1 MQATSTTQNEAERLN
16 TLAGYHILDSTPEE
30 EFDRLTTL
38 AALTCNS
45 TAACITFP
53 DQDRQW
59 IKSAVGLNFREVPR
73 EWSFTEEI
81 LRTNNPVEKPD
92 TGEGNFFRFF
102 FGYPIR
108 DPRGFIIGALCI
120 MDEQPRQL
128 HDSQRHALQL
138 IANEIMTL
146 IQNRRQKEEVLYLEK
161 LFLLSDNLVGL
172 TTVEGR
178 FKRVNAAYT
187 HIFGYTHEEMLQM
200 NILDMI
206 HPDDLP
212 ASLVE
217 TNNMVAGKSMIAFEN
232 RLRTKS
238 GEWRT
243 ISWMA
248 TAEPDTKDIFSI
260 GRDITEERRKEKL
273 LSESERNFR
282 TFFENSPGLMCTH
295 DLKGYFLSVNE
306 AGAAGLGYTLDELVG
321 YSLFDIAPVEHH
333 TEVQAYLDRIQTA
346 GKLNGLMKV
355 LKKDGTAIILH
366 YNNVRVD
373 QYVIS
378 NSTDITV
385 HYRLEQ
391 ELKRSTEMLERT
403 NKVARIGAWEI
414 DMRNGE
420 VFWSDVTREILEVSP
435 DEPAR
440 FSNGMRFYKEGENRQ
455 RAQSALAATIA
466 TGNPF
471 NLELEIITEKGNE
484 RWIRSRGSAQ
494 FDNNGNCKRL
504 FGTIQDITE
513 KKRAEIELK
522 TQKLRLSTFVEHA
535 PAAVA
540 MFDKEM
546 RYIAVSRRW
555 LEEFRVQ
562 GRNVLGISHYELF
575 PNVSAE
581 WKEIHKKAQEGEV
594 LTADKDVWRPEGW
607 DQDQYLRWEVR
618 PWYQYDG
625 KIGGIMM
632 FTQDITEAY
641 LQQEEYKKAKIQA
654 EQANIAKSE
663 FLANMSHEIRTP
675 LNGVIGFTDLVLKTQ
690 LTESQNQYL
699 SIVNQSANALL
710 SIINDI
716 LDFSKIEA
724 GKLELD
730 IDKVDLYE
738 FCSQASDIIS
748 YQAQNKGLEL
758 LLNVSSNLPRFV
770 YIDEVRLKQIL
781 VNLMGNAVKF
791 TPAGEIELKVTQLDK
806 EDRLRFEVRDTGIGI
821 RPEKAHKI
829 FEAFLQEDVSTT
841 KKYGGTGLGL
851 TISNKLLALMGS
863 FLQLESEPGKGSR
876 FFFDITVKTE
886 DGERVHWENI
896 DMVKHVLI
904 VDDND
909 NNRVILREMLFLKGI
924 SFVEARN
931 GFEALE
937 ILSKKNNFD
946 VILMDYHMPFM
957 DGIET
962 IEKIRKNIDADP
974 RQKIILLHSSSDDER
989 IIKACERLHVQQ
1001 RLVKPIKMQEMYNAL
1016 SRLFRKEESKPVV
1029 VDNATRSSR
1038 GDGFNVL
1045 VVEDNPINMFLATT
1059 IIHRIAPAAVIHE
1072 ANNGREALAIVSH
1085 VMPDII
1091 LMDIQM
1097 PEMNGYEA
1105 SRQIR
1110 DIYPGFRVPIIALT
1124 AGNVMGEREKCIEAG
1139 MDDFMAKPFIENTM
1153 VAMFNKWLRL
1163 DKPQQP
1169 EELEGRTE
1177 ELDINYLRTYLGDDD
1192 PAFMKEILTL
1202 TVKEFNKLMADFDS
1216 VLRGENVLTINGWGH
1231 KLRGVALTVGLMDI
1245 ALLAEQIEGLKNTQ
1259 PEALQGLALEAKEKI
1274 SKAIRLVQHY
1284 IDRELSPR
1292 L

>member
-1 MQATSTTQNEAERLN
+1 MQATSTTQREAERLN
-16 TLAGYHILDSTPEE
+16 TLAGYHILDSAPEE

-38 AALTCNS
+38 AALTCNTS
-45 TAACITFP
+45 AACITFP

-59 IKSAVGLNFREVPR
+59 LKSAIGLNFREVPR
-73 EWSFTEEI
+73 DWSFTEEI
-81 LRTNNPVEKPD
+81 LSSNNSVEKPD

-102 FGYPIR
+102 SGYPIR
-108 DPRGFIIGALCI
+108 DPNGFILGALCV

-128 HDSQRHALQL
+128 QDSQRHALQL
-138 IANEIMTL
+138 IASEIMTL
-146 IQNRRQKEEVLYLEK
+146 IVNRRQKEEVFYLEK
-161 LFLLSDNLVGL
+161 LFLLSDNLVSL
-172 TTVEGR
+172 TTPTGQ
-178 FKRVNAAYT
+178 FKKVNATYT
-187 HIFGYTHEEMLQM
+187 HILGYSPEEMLQQ
-200 NILDMI
+200 NILEMI
-206 HPDDLP
+206 HPADRP
-212 ASLVE
+212 ASLIE
-217 TNNMVAGKSMIAFEN
+217 SGNMIAGKSTIAFEN

-260 GRDITEERRKEKL
+260 GRDITEERRKEQL
-273 LSESERNFR
+273 LSDSERNFR

-295 DLKGYFLSVNE
+295 DLNGYFLSANE
-306 AGAAGLGYTLDELVG
+306 AGAAGLGYSLAELDG
-321 YSLFDIAPVEHH
+321 YSLFDISPKEFHR
-333 TEVQAYLDRIQTA
+333 EVQEYLDNIKVA
-346 GKLNGLMKV
+346 GKLSGLMKV
-355 LKKDGTAIILH
+355 LKKDGTPIILH
-366 YNNVRVD
+366 FNNVLVD
-373 QYVIS
+373 DYVIS
-378 NSTDITV
+378 NSNDITV
-385 HYRLEQ
+385 HFELEKA
-391 ELKRSTEMLERT
+391 LKRSTEMLERT

-414 DMRNGE
+414 DMRSGD
-420 VFWSDVTREILEVSP
+420 VFWSDVTREILEVGP

-440 FSNGMRFYKEGENRQ
+440 FSNGMRFYKEGDNRQ
-455 RAQSALAATIA
+455 RMQAALAATIA

-471 NLELEIITEKGNE
+471 NLELEIVTEKGND
-484 RWIRSRGSAQ
+484 RWVRSRGSAQ
-494 FDNNGNCKRL
+494 FDKNGKCKRL
-504 FGTIQDITE
+504 YGTLQDITE
-513 KKRAEIELK
+513 KKLAEIELK

-555 LEEFRVQ
+555 LEEFRIQ
-562 GRNVLGISHYELF
+562 GRNVLGVSHYKLF
-575 PNVSAE
+575 PNITAE
-581 WKEIHKKAQEGEV
+581 WKAVHARAQAGEV
-594 LTADKDVWRPEGW
+594 LTEDKDVWRPEGW
-607 DQDQYLRWEVR
+607 DHDQYLRWEVR

-632 FTQDITEAY
+632 FTQDITDAY
-641 LQQEEYKKAKIQA
+641 LQQEEYKKARIQA

-675 LNGVIGFTDLVLKTQ
+675 LNGVIGFTDLVLKTH

-791 TPAGEIELKVTQLDK
+791 TPAGEIELKVTQLDG

-863 FLQLESEPGKGSR
+863 FLQLESDPGKGSR
-876 FFFDITVKTE
+876 FYFDINVKTE

-937 ILSKKNNFD
+937 VLSRKNNFD

-989 IIKACERLHVQQ
+989 IIKACERLYVQQ

-1016 SRLFRKEESKPVV
+1016 ARLFKKEEFIPEV
-1029 VDNATRSSR
+1029 VDNGAKQVR

-1072 ANNGREALAIVSH
+1072 AENGKEALAIVSH

-1105 SRQIR
+1105 SKKIR
-1110 DIYPGFRVPIIALT
+1110 EVYPGFRVPIIALT

-1163 DKPQQP
+1163 DKPHEP
-1169 EELEGRTE
+1169 ENLEEKIEL
-1177 ELDINYLRTYLGDDD
+1177 LDINYLRTYLGDDD
-1192 PAFMKEILTL
+1192 PAFIKEILTL
-1202 TVKEFNKLMADFDS
+1202 TVREFNRLMADFDS

-1245 ALLAEQIEGLKNTQ
+1245 ALLAEQIEGLKNIQ
-1259 PEALQGLALEAKEKI
+1259 PEALRDLEGEAREKI
-1274 SKAIRLVQHY
+1274 SKAIRLVENY
-1284 IDRELSPR
+1284 IEKELS
-1292 L
+1292 

>member
-1 MQATSTTQNEAERLN
+1 MQATGTTQNEAERLK
-16 TLAGYHILDSTPEE
+16 TLAGYHILDSAPEE

-38 AALTCNS
+38 AALTCN
-45 TAACITFP
+45 TGAACITFP

-59 IKSAVGLNFREVPR
+59 LKSAIGLNFREVPR

-81 LRTNNPVEKPD
+81 LLTNSPVEKPD
-92 TGEGNFFRFF
+92 SGEGNFFRFF
-102 FGYPIR
+102 AGYPIR
-108 DPRGFIIGALCI
+108 DPEGSILGAICV

-128 HDSQRHALQL
+128 QDTQRHVLQL

-146 IQNRRQKEEVLYLEK
+146 ILNRRQKEEVFYLEK
-161 LFLLSDNLVGL
+161 LFLLSDNLVGF
-172 TTVEGR
+172 TSSTGQ
-178 FKRVNAAYT
+178 FKKVNAAYT
-187 HIFGYTHEEMLQM
+187 HIFGYSPEEMLQL

-212 ASLVE
+212 ASLIE
-217 TNNMVAGKSMIAFEN
+217 TKNMIAGKSTIAFEN

-243 ISWMA
+243 ISWVA

-260 GRDITEERRKEKL
+260 GKDITEERRKEKL

-295 DLKGYFLSVNE
+295 DLNGYFLSANE
-306 AGAAGLGYTLDELVG
+306 AGAAGLGYTLKELAG
-321 YSLFDIAPVEHH
+321 YSLFDIAPKALHG
-333 TEVQAYLDRIQTA
+333 EVQEYLDQIRTA

-355 LKKDGTAIILH
+355 LKKDGTPIILH
-366 YNNVRVD
+366 YNNVLVD
-373 QYVIS
+373 DYVIS
-378 NSTDITV
+378 NANDITA
-385 HYRLEQ
+385 HFQLEKA
-391 ELKRSTEMLERT
+391 LKRSTEMLERT
-403 NKVARIGAWEI
+403 NRVARIGAWEI
-414 DMRNGE
+414 DMRNGD
-420 VFWSDVTREILEVSP
+420 VFWSDVTREILEVNME
-435 DEPAR
+435 EPAH
-440 FSNGMRFYKEGENRQ
+440 FSNGMRFYKEGENRRRMQ
-455 RAQSALAATIA
+455 EALAATIA
-466 TGNPF
+466 NGNPF
-471 NLELEIITEKGNE
+471 NLELEIITEKANE
-484 RWIRSRGSAQ
+484 RWVRSRGSAQ
-494 FDNNGNCKRL
+494 FDANGKCKRL
-504 FGTIQDITE
+504 FGTLQDITE
-513 KKRAEIELK
+513 KKLAEIELK

-540 MFDKEM
+540 MFDEEM

-555 LEEFRVQ
+555 LEEFQIR
-562 GRNVLGISHYELF
+562 GRNVLGVSHYDVF
-575 PNVSAE
+575 PNISAE
-581 WKEIHKKAQEGEV
+581 WKKIHERAMAGEV
-594 LTADKDVWRPEGW
+594 LTENNDVWRPDGW
-607 DQDQYLRWEVR
+607 DHDQYLRWEVR
-618 PWYQYDG
+618 PWFRYDG

-632 FTQDITEAY
+632 FTQDITQAY

-675 LNGVIGFTDLVLKTQ
+675 LNGVIGFTDLVLKTH
-690 LTESQNQYL
+690 LTESQSQYL

-791 TPAGEIELKVTQLDK
+791 TPAGEIELKVTQLEE
-806 EDRLRFEVRDTGIGI
+806 EDHLRFEVRDTGIGI
-821 RPEKAHKI
+821 RPEKVHKI

-863 FLQLESEPGKGSR
+863 YLQLDSEAGKGSR
-876 FFFDITVKTE
+876 FYFDIKVKTE
-886 DGERVHWENI
+886 HGERVHWEGI

-937 ILSKKNNFD
+937 ILSKKDNFD

-962 IEKIRKNIDADP
+962 IEKIRKNFDTDP

-989 IIKACERLHVQQ
+989 IIKSCERLHVQQ

-1016 SRLFRKEESKPVV
+1016 SRLFKKEENMPEV
-1029 VDNATRSSR
+1029 VDYGGKNLR

-1072 ANNGREALAIVSH
+1072 AVNGKVALAILSH

-1105 SRQIR
+1105 SRKIR
-1110 DIYPGFRVPIIALT
+1110 EEYPGFRVPIIALT

-1139 MDDFMAKPFIENTM
+1139 MDDFMAKPFVENTM

-1163 DKPQQP
+1163 EKPQEP
-1169 EELEGRTE
+1169 EELEDRKE
-1177 ELDINYLRTYLGDDD
+1177 VLDINYLRTYLGDDE
-1192 PAFMKEILTL
+1192 PAFIKEILTL
-1202 TVKEFNKLMADFDS
+1202 TVGEFNRLMADFES
-1216 VLRGENVLTINGWGH
+1216 VLKGENVLTINGWGH

-1245 ALLAEQIEGLKNTQ
+1245 ALLAELIEGLKNIQ
-1259 PEALQGLALEAKEKI
+1259 PEALQELAVEAREKI
-1274 SKAIRLVQHY
+1274 SKAIRLVENY
-1284 IDRELSPR
+1284 IEKQLS
-1292 L
+1292 

>member
-1 MQATSTTQNEAERLN
+1 MKATSNTQREAERLN
-16 TLAGYHILDSTPEE
+16 TLAGYHILDSHPEE

-38 AALTCNS
+38 AALICNTS
-45 TAACITFP
+45 TACISFP

-59 IKSAVGLNFREVPR
+59 LKSAIGLNFREVTR
-73 EWSFTEEI
+73 EWSFTEEV
-81 LRTNNPVEKPD
+81 LRTNSYVEKPD
-92 TGEGNFFRFF
+92 IGEGNFFRFF
-102 FGYPIR
+102 SGYPIR
-108 DPRGFIIGALCI
+108 DPKGIILGALCV

-128 HDSQRHALQL
+128 QESQRHALEL
-138 IANEIMTL
+138 MANEIMTL
-146 IQNRRQKEEVLYLEK
+146 ILNRRQKEEVYYLEK
-161 LFLLSDNLVGL
+161 LFLLSDNLVGI
-172 TTVEGR
+172 TTSSGK
-178 FKRVNAAYT
+178 FKKVNLAYT
-187 HIFGYTHEEMLQM
+187 HIFGYSPEEMLQQ

-212 ASLVE
+212 ASLAE
-217 TNNMVAGKSMIAFEN
+217 SSNTIAGKSAIAFEN

-248 TAEPDTKDIFSI
+248 TAEPDTQDIFSI
-260 GRDITEERRKEKL
+260 GHDITEERRKEQL
-273 LSESERNFR
+273 LRESERNFR
-282 TFFENSPGLMCTH
+282 TFFENSPELMCTH
-295 DLKGYFLSVNE
+295 DLKGYFLTVNE

-321 YSLFDIAPVEHH
+321 ASLFDIAPKELHH
-333 TEVQAYLDRIQTA
+333 EVHAYLDQIKKS

-355 LKKDGTAIILH
+355 LKKDGTRIIIH
-366 YNNVRVD
+366 YNNVLVD
-373 QYVIS
+373 HYVIS
-378 NSTDITV
+378 NAADITI
-385 HYRLEQ
+385 HYQLEKD
-391 ELKRSTEMLERT
+391 LKRSTEMLERT

-414 DMRNGE
+414 DMHNGK
-420 VFWSDVTREILEVSP
+420 VFWSDVTREILEVTP
-435 DEPAR
+435 DEPAQ

-455 RAQSALAATIA
+455 RMQAALAETIA
-466 TGNPF
+466 TGNSF
-471 NLELEIITEKGNE
+471 NLELEIVTEKGND
-484 RWIRSRGSAQ
+484 RWVRSRGSAQ
-494 FDNNGNCKRL
+494 FENGQCKRL
-504 FGTIQDITE
+504 FGILQDITE
-513 KKRAEIELK
+513 MKLAEIELK

-555 LEEFRVQ
+555 LEEFRIQ
-562 GRNVLGISHYELF
+562 GQSVLGISHYEVF
-575 PNVSAE
+575 PNISDR
-581 WKEIHKKAQEGEV
+581 WKEIHASAQSGEV
-594 LTADKDVWRPEGW
+594 LREEKDVWRPEGW
-607 DQDQYLRWEVR
+607 NHDQYLRWEVR
-618 PWYQYDG
+618 PWFQYDG

-641 LQQEEYKKAKIQA
+641 LQQEEYKQAKILA

-675 LNGVIGFTDLVLKTQ
+675 LNGVIGFTDLVLKTH

-730 IDKVDLYE
+730 INKCDLYE

-791 TPAGEIELKVTQLDK
+791 TPEGEIELKVTQLDR
-806 EDRLRFEVRDTGIGI
+806 DDLFRFEVRDTGIGI

-863 FLQLESEPGKGSR
+863 TLQLESEPGKGSR
-876 FFFDITVKTE
+876 FFFDISVKTE
-886 DGERVHWENI
+886 DGERIHWENI
-896 DMVKHVLI
+896 DMVKNVLI

-924 SFVEARN
+924 SFVEAKN

-937 ILSKKNNFD
+937 ILSKKNYID
-946 VILMDYHMPFM
+946 VVLMDYHMPFM

-989 IIKACERLHVQQ
+989 IIKACERLQVQQ

-1016 SRLFRKEESKPVV
+1016 SRLFKKEMIIPVTTE
-1029 VDNATRSSR
+1029 NTSQSAR
-1038 GDGFNVL
+1038 GEGFNVL

-1072 ANNGREALAIVSH
+1072 ANNGKEALAILSH
-1085 VMPDII
+1085 IMPDII

-1105 SRQIR
+1105 SKLIR
-1110 DIYPGFRVPIIALT
+1110 TDYPGFRVPIIALT
-1124 AGNVMGEREKCIEAG
+1124 AGNIMGEREKCIEAG

-1163 DKPQQP
+1163 DNPQEP
-1169 EELEGRTE
+1169 EELGDKAEV
-1177 ELDINYLRTYLGDDD
+1177 LDIEYLKTYLGDDD
-1192 PAFMKEILTL
+1192 PAFMKDILSL
-1202 TVKEFNKLMADFDS
+1202 TVREFNKLMAEFDS
-1216 VLRGENVLTINGWGH
+1216 VLTGENVLTLNAWGH
-1231 KLRGVALTVGLMDI
+1231 KLRGVAVTVGLMDL
-1245 ALLAEQIEGLKNTQ
+1245 ALLAEQIEGLKNIQ
-1259 PEALQGLALEAKEKI
+1259 PEALQELVIEAKGKI
-1274 SKAIRLVQHY
+1274 SKAIRLIQNC
-1284 IDRELSPR
+1284 IDTALS
-1292 L
+1292 LHS

>member
-1 MQATSTTQNEAERLN
+1 MQATSITQNEAERSK
-16 TLAGYHILDSTPEE
+16 TLAGYHILDSTAEE

-38 AALTCNS
+38 AALTCS
-45 TAACITFP
+45 TAAACITFP

-59 IKSAVGLNFREVPR
+59 LKSAIGLNFQEVPR

-81 LRTNNPVEKPD
+81 LRTNDAVEIND
-92 TGEGNFFRFF
+92 SGEGNFFRFF
-102 FGYPIR
+102 SGYPIR
-108 DPRGFIIGALCI
+108 DPNGFILGALCV
-120 MDEQPRQL
+120 MDEHPRQL
-128 HDSQRHALQL
+128 LDAQRHALQL
-138 IANEIMTL
+138 IASEIMTL
-146 IQNRRQKEEVLYLEK
+146 IQNRRQKEEVFYLEK
-161 LFLLSDNLVGL
+161 LFLLSDNLISITTPEGQFKKANL
-172 TTVEGR
+172 T
-178 FKRVNAAYT
+178 YT
-187 HIFGYTHEEMLQM
+187 HIFGYSPEEMLQLNM
-200 NILDMI
+200 REMI

-212 ASLVE
+212 ASLIE
-217 TNNMVAGKSMIAFEN
+217 SDNLREGKSTIAFEN

-248 TAEPDTKDIFSI
+248 TAEPDTRNIFSI
-260 GRDITEERRKEKL
+260 GRDITEERRKEIL
-273 LSESERNFR
+273 LSESESNFR

-295 DLKGYFLSVNE
+295 NLQGFFLSVNE
-306 AGAAGLGYTLDELVG
+306 AGASGLGYTLEELDG
-321 YSLFDIAPVEHH
+321 YSLFDISPRELHG
-333 TEVQAYLDRIQTA
+333 EVQEYLDQIKA
-346 GKLNGLMKV
+346 EGKLNGIMKV
-355 LKKDGTAIILH
+355 LKKDGTPIILH
-366 YNNVRVD
+366 FNNVLVD
-373 QYVIS
+373 NYVIS

-385 HYRLEQ
+385 HFQLEKA
-391 ELKRSTEMLERT
+391 LKRSTEMLERT

-414 DMRNGE
+414 DMRNGHI
-420 VFWSDVTREILEVSP
+420 FWSDVTREILEVTP
-435 DEPAR
+435 DEPAQ

-455 RAQSALAATIA
+455 RMQAALAATIA
-466 TGNPF
+466 NGNPF
-471 NLELEIITEKGNE
+471 NLELEIVTEKGND
-484 RWIRSRGSAQ
+484 RWVRSRGSAQ
-494 FDNNGNCKRL
+494 FENGQCKRL
-504 FGTIQDITE
+504 YGTLQDITE
-513 KKRAEIELK
+513 KKLAEIELK

-540 MFDKEM
+540 MFDREM

-555 LEEFRVQ
+555 LEEFRIQ
-562 GRNVLGISHYELF
+562 GRNVLGASHYEIF

-581 WKEIHKKAQEGEV
+581 WKEIHAKAMAGEV
-594 LTADKDVWRPEGW
+594 LTEDQDVWRPEGW
-607 DQDQYLRWEVR
+607 NHDQYLRWEVR
-618 PWYQYDG
+618 PWFQYDG

-632 FTQDITEAY
+632 FTQDITDAY
-641 LQQEEYKKAKIQA
+641 LQQEEYKKARIQA

-675 LNGVIGFTDLVLKTQ
+675 LNGVIGFTDLVLKTH
-690 LTESQNQYL
+690 LTESQHQYL

-806 EDRLRFEVRDTGIGI
+806 DDRLRFEVRDTGIGI

-863 FLQLESEPGKGSR
+863 YLQLDSEPGKGSR

-886 DGERVHWENI
+886 DGERVKWEDI
-896 DMVKHVLI
+896 DMVRHVLI

-937 ILSKKNNFD
+937 VLSKKNNFD

-1016 SRLFRKEESKPVV
+1016 SRLFKKEEIKPA
-1029 VDNATRSSR
+1029 ATENNTRNGM

-1045 VVEDNPINMFLATT
+1045 VVEDNPINMLLATT

-1072 ANNGREALAIVSH
+1072 AGNGKEALAIVSH
-1085 VMPDII
+1085 IMPDII

-1124 AGNVMGEREKCIEAG
+1124 AGNVMGEREKCTAAG

-1163 DKPQQP
+1163 EKPQEP
-1169 EELEGRTE
+1169 EV
-1177 ELDINYLRTYLGDDD
+1177 LDDRAEVFDIAYLKTYLGDDD
-1192 PAFMKEILTL
+1192 PAFMKEILLL
-1202 TVKEFNKLMADFDS
+1202 TIKEFNKLMADFDG
-1216 VLRGENVLTINGWGH
+1216 VLRGENVLTLNSWGH
-1231 KLRGVALTVGLMDI
+1231 KLRGVAVTVGLMDL
-1245 ALLAEQIEGLKNTQ
+1245 AQLAETIEGVKNIQ
-1259 PEALQGLALEAKEKI
+1259 PEALASLALEAREKI
-1274 SKAIRLVQHY
+1274 SKAIRLVENY
-1284 IDRELSPR
+1284 VDTALSGQV
-1292 L
+1292 